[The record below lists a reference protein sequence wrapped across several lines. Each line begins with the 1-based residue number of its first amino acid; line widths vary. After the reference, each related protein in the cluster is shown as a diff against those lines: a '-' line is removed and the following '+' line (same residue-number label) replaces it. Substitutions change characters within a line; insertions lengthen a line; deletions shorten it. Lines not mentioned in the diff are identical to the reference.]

1 MIKLNFKMVTANSK
15 QTLDETK
22 QIQNTNV
29 SKLINL
35 NECSADK
42 RTIKFAELPQWL
54 RDNHYLHNNH
64 RAPTESY
71 LMCIKSCFSLHTETI
86 NIW

>member
-1 MIKLNFKMVTANSK
+1 MVTLSSK
-15 QTLDETK
+15 QFCDLQKD
-22 QIQNTNV
+22 QQTN
-29 SKLINL
+29 KLKSSFN
-35 NECSADK
+35 NELSSADK